1 MWDILGRLTNYLRYL
16 RFLFV
21 FKGPRRAC
29 SSRHWNVVFFKEVD
43 AAQSEAKPF
52 FLRKERYIHAW
63 RDAGPERR
71 LDQVLYSLHLGSSF
85 ENRAVY
91 PPRCVSRVAGILLA
105 PARAGT

>member
-1 MWDILGRLTNYLRYL
+1 M
-16 RFLFV
+16 
-21 FKGPRRAC
+21 
-29 SSRHWNVVFFKEVD
+29 FFKEVD

-71 LDQVLYSLHLGSSF
+71 LDQVLSSLHLGSSF

-105 PARAGT
+105 PARAT